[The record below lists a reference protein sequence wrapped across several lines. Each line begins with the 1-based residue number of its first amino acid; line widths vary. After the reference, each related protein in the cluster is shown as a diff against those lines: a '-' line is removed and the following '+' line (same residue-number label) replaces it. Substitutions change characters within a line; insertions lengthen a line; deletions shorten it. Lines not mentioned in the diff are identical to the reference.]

1 MLLRLSSLAAL
12 AFLGAGAPA
21 SAQIIL
27 GGEPVTTPG
36 VAAPAP
42 ATLKIDFDDA
52 NAKPLALVVADFTA
66 EGAATADMAKQFT
79 AAIRADLAS
88 TGLFADIDPATWS
101 AFEARVAVKP
111 VFSDWTGAGVQA
123 LVVGS
128 VSVDASS
135 HINVQFRLYDTATG
149 EQVFGRQYTAMT
161 SAALRRLAHKASD
174 NLYAQLTGGKNTV
187 SDADGYFDSRI
198 AFVSE
203 AAGKAQLAVID
214 ADGETFEKLLTVMNS
229 IRRPR
234 WSSSDT
240 TLVYSANGAAALY
253 YLDTGRR
260 EPALDAKPQP
270 APDLRFSADGRSLV
284 YSRKTG
290 ANDEIVQLSLATRKE
305 QVLAASPA
313 SDTAPSLSPDGKPRR
328 VRLRSRWL
336 AATHTAAVDGHAIPC
351 AGRRYRCRL
360 PDHLQRRRLRQSRMV
375 SHRRIHRLRT
385 HARRRDGHRRHRSR
399 WLEGEEPHQRRK
411 GQLAQ
416 LVAQRRAS
424 SPSPAQKETARASG
438 PSTAPAETSA
448 NWPHP
453 PTPTSPTGARS

>member
-36 VAAPAP
+36 VANPAP
-42 ATLKIDFDDA
+42 LKIDFDDT
-52 NAKPLALVVADFTA
+52 NAKPLALVVADFAA

-88 TGLFADIDPATWS
+88 TGLFASIDPATWS

-149 EQVFGRQYTAMT
+149 EQIFGRQYTAMT
-161 SAALRRLAHKASD
+161 SAALRRLAHKAAD
-174 NLYAQLTGGKNTV
+174 NLYAQFTGGENDV

-203 AAGKAQLAVID
+203 TAGKAQLAVID
-214 ADGETFEKLLTVMNS
+214 ADGETFEKMLTVMNS

-284 YSRKTG
+284 YSRKTS
-290 ANDEIVQLSLATRKE
+290 ANDEIVLLSLATRKE

-313 SDTAPSLSPDGKPRR
+313 SDTAPSLSPDGKLVVFVSDRDGSPQ
-328 VRLRSRWL
+328 LY
-336 AATHTAAVDGHAIPC
+336 TAAVDGHAIPC
-351 AGRRYRCRL
+351 AGATAAACR
-360 PDHLQRRRLRQSRMV
+360 
-375 SHRRIHRLRT
+375 IT
-385 HARRRDGHRRHRSR
+385 
-399 WLEGEEPHQRRK
+399 
-411 GQLAQ
+411 
-416 LVAQRRAS
+416 
-424 SPSPAQKETARASG
+424 SG
-438 PSTAPAETSA
+438 AGAYA
-448 NWPHP
+448 NPEW
-453 PTPTSPTGARS
+453 SPTGEFIAFERTQGAETAIGVIAPDGSKEKNLTSGAKDNSPSWSPNGRVLAFARAKGNGSRLWTIDRAGRNLRELATPADAYEPDWGPLLK